1 MGTNCAVH
9 IANFFL
15 FTYELDFIE
24 RCIAHNELNLLK
36 EFLWCKRYIDDVLGI
51 NCPRLSQFATLE
63 NIQLHGINFG
73 IYPSFLKL
81 NVEQPPSRKIHF
93 LDLWIYYN
101 KHNRTFETTL
111 YSKRDDPKFS
121 KLAFYRYPHITSK
134 LSTECK
140 YNVVTSQVIR
150 FSRICSRADQFIYHT
165 AYLLAFLYKN
175 RLYSKKRLFS
185 ITRRS
190 LPLILPRW
198 KFHNPK
204 TAFKAIER
212 RFQRLLFEN
221 SILN

>member
-1 MGTNCAVH
+1 MGYPQSSGNVQWSDIHGATIRTVIAVFH
-9 IANFFL
+9 Q
-15 FTYELDFIE
+15 Y
-24 RCIAHNELNLLK
+24 K
-36 EFLWCKRYIDDVLGI
+36 Y
-51 NCPRLSQFATLE
+51 
-63 NIQLHGINFG
+63 
-73 IYPSFLKL
+73 
-81 NVEQPPSRKIHF
+81 
-93 LDLWIYYN
+93 
-101 KHNRTFETTL
+101 
-111 YSKRDDPKFS
+111 
-121 KLAFYRYPHITSK
+121 
-134 LSTECK
+134 K

-221 SILN
+221 SILNYVVTIRSSCRRPFDIISPNDIFGFTLRSDGEHINMPVPA